1 MAARSQGPRWRKGS
15 HCRTSSHKRHG
26 SSAFRTAATARSGP
40 GRDPVKL
47 TDRQHDVLT
56 RMAQGGVLFVRF
68 EPGEAGVQETC
79 WIGTVEL
86 LPMTVNALIA
96 ARLIQRD
103 KTFRTAGRLTASYVV
118 SSAGQAA
125 LSGS

>member
-1 MAARSQGPRWRKGS
+1 
-15 HCRTSSHKRHG
+15 
-26 SSAFRTAATARSGP
+26 
-40 GRDPVKL
+40 
-47 TDRQHDVLT
+47 
-56 RMAQGGVLFVRF
+56 MAQGGVLFVRF
-68 EPGEAGVQETC
+68 ESSETGLQESC

-103 KTFRTAGRLTASYVV
+103 KTFRAAGRLTASYIM

-125 LSGS
+125 LGVS